1 MNKNVTSN
9 HIQVM
14 TTKRISMKQKQKM
27 IKNEDRM
34 IFFIKSSAKN
44 SFKYDDHSK
53 IKKKKG
59 KRFDRIF
66 FLIRKNNSKGDN
78 SVHL

>member
-53 IKKKKG
+53 IKKKKKG
-59 KRFDRIF
+59 KDLTVF
-66 FLIRKNNSKGDN
+66 FF
-78 SVHL
+78 